1 MLKRMSVNAFM
12 YNQITLLYNRNYQ
25 HCKSTIL
32 QLKKK
37 TLSFQD
43 LQDGLFLPNIPIICL
58 RNIYIFEERD
68 LVMY

>member
-37 TLSFQD
+37 HLVFKTYKMAYFYL
-43 LQDGLFLPNIPIICL
+43 
-58 RNIYIFEERD
+58 IYQSY
-68 LVMY
+68 V